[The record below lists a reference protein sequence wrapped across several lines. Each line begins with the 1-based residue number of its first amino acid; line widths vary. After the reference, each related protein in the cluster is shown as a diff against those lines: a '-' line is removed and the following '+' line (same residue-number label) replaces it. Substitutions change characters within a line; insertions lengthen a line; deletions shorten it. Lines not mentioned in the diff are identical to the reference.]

1 MAFAMIHELA
11 RSWKNSVAMGAFNK
25 KHPADF
31 SRIHHQQKHM
41 CVFVG
46 CIFLVFVVPTIHPHF
61 GIPRISQVC
70 FFEQRFLTGDLE
82 FDFRESLAKR
92 ALAPTNE
99 KPLNFD
105 VLKFDAKC
113 KASLDTLP
121 ETNIDHEN

>member
-1 MAFAMIHELA
+1 MSLQGVRRIQLWVF
-11 RSWKNSVAMGAFNK
+11 STKNTLLISQE
-25 KHPADF
+25 P
-31 SRIHHQQKHM
+31 
-41 CVFVG
+41 
-46 CIFLVFVVPTIHPHF
+46 PIHPHF

-92 ALAPTNE
+92 ALAATNE
-99 KPLNFD
+99 QLLNFD

-121 ETNIDHEN
+121 ETNIDLEN

>member
-11 RSWKNSVAMGAFNK
+11 RSSKHSVAMSVVNK
-25 KHPADF
+25 EHPADF
-31 SRIHHQQKHM
+31 SRTTY
-41 CVFVG
+41 
-46 CIFLVFVVPTIHPHF
+46 PSHF

-99 KPLNFD
+99 NSFEL
-105 VLKFDAKC
+105 
-113 KASLDTLP
+113 
-121 ETNIDHEN
+121 